1 MPTTS
6 LLEAIRYLTHF
17 RNYCLVSTDCSLM
30 TAVVAGRGLD
40 YSKTK
45 LPSFQTT
52 AEELGSKTILL
63 NIDNVGIVTV

>member
-1 MPTTS
+1 
-6 LLEAIRYLTHF
+6 
-17 RNYCLVSTDCSLM
+17 M